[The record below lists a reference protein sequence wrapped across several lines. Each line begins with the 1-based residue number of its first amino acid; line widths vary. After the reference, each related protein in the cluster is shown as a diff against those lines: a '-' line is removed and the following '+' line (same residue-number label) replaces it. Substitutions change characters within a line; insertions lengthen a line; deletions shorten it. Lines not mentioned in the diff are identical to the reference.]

1 MNKITSNIRNYSF
14 GLILLSCMGGM
25 SCTRE
30 ADIDMTDTDGV
41 VFSANIGQASRR
53 GDNSWTGGELIGMQ
67 VGESVK
73 TYRIS
78 DAATGAMVTDDE
90 PYTWTSGEY
99 QLHAWSPY
107 TDKSISLTDQSDAE
121 KMFAC
126 DLLECNTTVN
136 AQSVQLTFKHKMTRV
151 WYELQQFPGYTEEE
165 ANNAVISYY
174 GHSSIKYTEGIIEK
188 EGEPNSEILPRKIDD
203 RHGEAILVPG
213 EMWDKPFIKVVIGGD
228 TYVYTP
234 KHTVATDEER
244 QTGVLKE
251 GYNQRYYLKVSK
263 KGIEVSMESSS
274 VGWED
279 ETVAEIKD
287 GNYFTSL
294 PKVEDGSD
302 IQFTYEGI
310 NTETGEI
317 TGEDKSFSISY
328 TETGNGG
335 LDIEGNCEV
344 KRETNVQS
352 ASLSQANGEGSVH
365 KYTISKVASD
375 IKITYNKEYLK
386 VGKYMYSNGTFGD
399 DAVKEG
405 CETVGLVYKLGASV
419 STKKYLNEKGDD
431 NKAKEE
437 TITNEA
443 DYIKDVIENYTGS
456 DLKSITGY
464 VVALNASPE
473 NINWANG
480 DTMEDAFK
488 TFEDTEDME
497 RSLANEF
504 KGYAYTK
511 SIETAIGEN
520 NTNSPFWSAFKAMNL
535 PVAPNT
541 SGWYIPSIAQLK
553 EIASSEVAE
562 TIKFKDNSYYS
573 SNVYHCNTSG
583 DNPMKNPHGNNA
595 NDHTYVL
602 KLNAANQEISSDY
615 PSDKHGKLILIL
627 TF

>member
-136 AQSVQLTFKHKMTRV
+136 AKSVQLTFKHKMTRV
-151 WYELQQFPGYTEEE
+151 WYELQQFPGYTDEE

-174 GHSSIKYTEGIIEK
+174 GHSSIKYTEGIIDK

-234 KHTVATDEER
+234 KHTIATDEER
-244 QTGVLKE
+244 QTGALKE

-274 VGWED
+274 VGWDSETIADNGIVDSKFKINLD
-279 ETVAEIKD
+279 EAVQNLNPTLTNIDNNFFISGPTFSLSYTESNIGGLICEGICDMVRTTSGTTHTYTFSNIASDIQIRYIDEYVAVGDYYYSDGTWGSEATKQDCTTLGQVFKVGMDDTDAIENYNGLSKIRGYVVCTSSSIPNNTYAWIKTAD
-287 GNYFTSL
+287 GNY
-294 PKVEDGSD
+294 
-302 IQFTYEGI
+302 
-310 NTETGEI
+310 
-317 TGEDKSFSISY
+317 KSY
-328 TETGNGG
+328 
-335 LDIEGNCEV
+335 
-344 KRETNVQS
+344 
-352 ASLSQANGEGSVH
+352 LSQLEGL
-365 KYTISKVASD
+365 T
-375 IKITYNKEYLK
+375 E
-386 VGKYMYSNGTFGD
+386 D
-399 DAVKEG
+399 DRQNR
-405 CETVGLVYKLGASV
+405 
-419 STKKYLNEKGDD
+419 KKYLGYQLTKG
-431 NKAKEE
+431 
-437 TITNEA
+437 
-443 DYIKDVIENYTGS
+443 
-456 DLKSITGY
+456 
-464 VVALNASPE
+464 
-473 NINWANG
+473 
-480 DTMEDAFK
+480 
-488 TFEDTEDME
+488 
-497 RSLANEF
+497 
-504 KGYAYTK
+504 
-511 SIETAIGEN
+511 IETALTHFTSNKPEETLETEFPLYYTFKSLN
-520 NTNSPFWSAFKAMNL
+520 LESPANS
-535 PVAPNT
+535 
-541 SGWYIPSIAQLK
+541 SGWYIPSIAQLQDIK
-553 EIASSEVAE
+553 SSG
-562 TIKFKDNSYYS
+562 IYNGSDPYWS
-573 SNVYHCNTSG
+573 SNVYT
-583 DNPMKNPHGNNA
+583 
-595 NDHTYVL
+595 
-602 KLNAANQEISSDY
+602 EISGEEVARIWAWEYNMSDGTEKAGWA
-615 PSDKHGKLILIL
+615 SDPRKLILIL

>member
-99 QLHAWSPY
+99 QLQAWSPY

-136 AQSVQLTFKHKMTRV
+136 AKSVQLTFKHKMTRV
-151 WYELQQFPGYTEEE
+151 WYELQQFPGYTDEE

-174 GHSSIKYTEGIIEK
+174 GHSSIKYTEGIIDK

-234 KHTVATDEER
+234 KHTIATDEER
-244 QTGVLKE
+244 QTGALKE

-274 VGWED
+274 VGWD
-279 ETVAEIKD
+279 SETIDGVTDGKYNAEIPS
-287 GNYFTSL
+287 NL
-294 PKVEDGSD
+294 NNP
-302 IQFTYEGI
+302 Q
-310 NTETGEI
+310 I
-317 TGEDKSFSISY
+317 TGVENGIITGADNSFSISY
-328 TETGNGG
+328 TENGNGG
-335 LDIEGNCEV
+335 LLYEGNC
-344 KRETNVQS
+344 TVQRTTDGTS
-352 ASLSQANGEGSVH
+352 H
-365 KYTISKVASD
+365 TYTFSKIASD
-375 IKITYNKEYLK
+375 IKVSYTSEYLK
-386 VGKYMYSNGTFGD
+386 VGKYYYSNGTFGD
-399 DAVKEG
+399 EAVKEG
-405 CETVGLVYKLGASV
+405 CETVGLVYKLGAS
-419 STKKYLNEKGDD
+419 KNEYDTDQID
-431 NKAKEE
+431 N
-437 TITNEA
+437 
-443 DYIKDVIENYTGS
+443 YSGS
-456 DLKSITGY
+456 ELKSITGY
-464 VVALNASPE
+464 VLCIDSRIPSTEPLGWKKDDDTYNGTEFDSWENNEERYNATTFNGYQFTQEIAEKLQSSD
-473 NINWANG
+473 INNFPLWQ
-480 DTMEDAFK
+480 T
-488 TFEDTEDME
+488 
-497 RSLANEF
+497 F
-504 KGYAYTK
+504 KGL
-511 SIETAIGEN
+511 
-520 NTNSPFWSAFKAMNL
+520 NL
-535 PVAPNT
+535 QAPENT
-541 SGWYIPSIAQLK
+541 SGWYIPSIEQ
-553 EIASSEVAE
+553 
-562 TIKFKDNSYYS
+562 IKDVVSADIHDKVTFTGNYYS
-573 SNVYHCNTSG
+573 SNIISVPLKSG
-583 DNPMKNPHGNNA
+583 PVK
-595 NDHTYVL
+595 Y
-602 KLNAANQEISSDY
+602 
-615 PSDKHGKLILIL
+615 
-627 TF
+627 

>member
-1 MNKITSNIRNYSF
+1 MRNYSF

-136 AQSVQLTFKHKMTRV
+136 AKSVQLTFKHKMTRV
-151 WYELQQFPGYTEEE
+151 WYELQQFPGYTDEE

-174 GHSSIKYTEGIIEK
+174 GYPSIKYTEGIIEK
-188 EGEPNSEILPRKIDD
+188 EGEPNAEISTRKIDD

-234 KHTVATDEER
+234 KHTVAADEDR
-244 QTGVLKE
+244 WTGVLKE

-274 VGWED
+274 VGWD
-279 ETVAEIKD
+279 SETIDGVTDGKYKAEIPS
-287 GNYFTSL
+287 NL
-294 PKVEDGSD
+294 NNP
-302 IQFTYEGI
+302 Q
-310 NTETGEI
+310 I
-317 TGEDKSFSISY
+317 TGVENGIITGANNSFSISY
-328 TETGNGG
+328 TENGNGG
-335 LDIEGNCEV
+335 LLYEGNC
-344 KRETNVQS
+344 TVQRTTDGTS
-352 ASLSQANGEGSVH
+352 H
-365 KYTISKVASD
+365 TYTFSKIASD
-375 IKITYNKEYLK
+375 IKVSYTSDYLK
-386 VGKYMYSNGTFGD
+386 VGKYYYSNGTFGD
-399 DAVKEG
+399 EAVKEG

-419 STKKYLNEKGDD
+419 N
-431 NKAKEE
+431 
-437 TITNEA
+437 
-443 DYIKDVIENYTGS
+443 DYDTDKISNYSGS
-456 DLKSITGY
+456 ELKSITGY
-464 VVALNASPE
+464 VLCIDSRIPSTEPLGWKKDDDTYNGTEFDSWENNEERYNANTFDGYKYTQEIAEKLQSSD
-473 NINWANG
+473 I
-480 DTMEDAFK
+480 EDFPLWQ
-488 TFEDTEDME
+488 T
-497 RSLANEF
+497 F
-504 KGYAYTK
+504 KGL
-511 SIETAIGEN
+511 
-520 NTNSPFWSAFKAMNL
+520 NL
-535 PVAPNT
+535 QTPENT
-541 SGWYIPSIAQLK
+541 SGWYIPSIEQIK
-553 EIASSEVAE
+553 EIVSANISDKV
-562 TIKFKDNSYYS
+562 TFTGDYYS
-573 SNVYHCNTSG
+573 SNIYYYTQEMANSAESHKWNDAKIVHSWALKYNVENKTTSG
-583 DNPMKNPHGNNA
+583 G
-595 NDHTYVL
+595 
-602 KLNAANQEISSDY
+602 Y
-615 PSDKHGKLILIL
+615 PSDAAKLIIIL

>member
-151 WYELQQFPGYTEEE
+151 WYELQQFPGYTNEE

-174 GHSSIKYTEGIIEK
+174 GYPSIKYAKGIIEK
-188 EGEPNSEILPRKIDD
+188 EGEPNTEISTRKIDD

-263 KGIEVSMESSS
+263 KGIEVSMASSS
-274 VGWED
+274 VGWD
-279 ETVAEIKD
+279 NETVDGVTDGKYKAEIPS
-287 GNYFTSL
+287 NL
-294 PKVEDGSD
+294 NNP
-302 IQFTYEGI
+302 Q
-310 NTETGEI
+310 I
-317 TGEDKSFSISY
+317 TGVENGIITDADKSFSISY
-328 TETGNGG
+328 TEDGNGG
-335 LDIEGNCEV
+335 LLYEGNCD
-344 KRETNVQS
+344 VQRTTD
-352 ASLSQANGEGSVH
+352 GTTH
-365 KYTISKVASD
+365 TYTFSKIASD
-375 IKITYNKEYLK
+375 IKVSYTPDYLK
-386 VGKYMYSNGTFGD
+386 VGKYYYSNGTFGD
-399 DAVKEG
+399 EAVKEG
-405 CETVGLVYKLGASV
+405 CETVGLVYKLGV
-419 STKKYLNEKGDD
+419 SKNEYDTDQID
-431 NKAKEE
+431 N
-437 TITNEA
+437 
-443 DYIKDVIENYTGS
+443 YSGS
-456 DLKSITGY
+456 ELKSITGY
-464 VVALNASPE
+464 VVSLTSSTNKFSWAQGDNLETEFASFE
-473 NINWANG
+473 NSDDEEKSEG
-480 DTMEDAFK
+480 TMY
-488 TFEDTEDME
+488 
-497 RSLANEF
+497 
-504 KGYAYTK
+504 KGYIYTK
-511 SIETAIGEN
+511 AIETALINAAEK
-520 NTNSPFWSAFKAMNL
+520 SPFWTAFKNL
-535 PVAPNT
+535 IKTLPTPEGT
-541 SGWYIPSIAQLK
+541 SGWYIPSVAQLQDIANS
-553 EIASSEVAE
+553 EIAT
-562 TIKFKDNSYYS
+562 TINFTDSYYS
-573 SNVYHCNTSG
+573 SNIYHVNVTEG
-583 DNPMKNPHGNNA
+583 MDNPHGANA
-595 NDHTYVL
+595 NDHSYVL
-602 KLNAANQEISSDY
+602 RYNVGDNSISADY
-615 PSDKHGKLILIL
+615 PSDPFGKLIVIL

>member
-107 TDKSISLTDQSDAE
+107 TDKSISLTNQSDAE

-136 AQSVQLTFKHKMTRV
+136 AKSVQLTFKHKMTRV
-151 WYELQQFPGYTEEE
+151 WYELQQFPGYTDEE

-174 GHSSIKYTEGIIEK
+174 GYPSIKYTEGIIEK
-188 EGEPNSEILPRKIDD
+188 EGEPNAEISTRKIDD

-234 KHTVATDEER
+234 KHTIATDEER
-244 QTGVLKE
+244 QTGALKE

-274 VGWED
+274 VGWD
-279 ETVAEIKD
+279 SETIDGVTDGKYNAEIPS
-287 GNYFTSL
+287 NL
-294 PKVEDGSD
+294 NNP
-302 IQFTYEGI
+302 Q
-310 NTETGEI
+310 I
-317 TGEDKSFSISY
+317 TGVENGIITGADNSFSISY
-328 TETGNGG
+328 TENGNGG
-335 LDIEGNCEV
+335 LLYEGNC
-344 KRETNVQS
+344 TVQRTTDGTS
-352 ASLSQANGEGSVH
+352 H
-365 KYTISKVASD
+365 TYTFSKIASD
-375 IKITYNKEYLK
+375 IKVSYTSEYLK
-386 VGKYMYSNGTFGD
+386 VGKYYYSNGTFGD
-399 DAVKEG
+399 EAVKEG
-405 CETVGLVYKLGASV
+405 CETVGLVYKLGAS
-419 STKKYLNEKGDD
+419 KNEYDTDQID
-431 NKAKEE
+431 N
-437 TITNEA
+437 
-443 DYIKDVIENYTGS
+443 YSGS
-456 DLKSITGY
+456 ELKSITGY
-464 VVALNASPE
+464 VVSLTSSTNKFSWAQGDNLETEFASFE
-473 NINWANG
+473 NSDDEEKSEG
-480 DTMEDAFK
+480 TMY
-488 TFEDTEDME
+488 
-497 RSLANEF
+497 
-504 KGYAYTK
+504 KGYIYTK
-511 SIETAIGEN
+511 AIETALINAAEK
-520 NTNSPFWSAFKAMNL
+520 SPFWTAFKNL
-535 PVAPNT
+535 IKTLPTPEGT
-541 SGWYIPSIAQLK
+541 SGWYIPSVAQLQDIANS
-553 EIASSEVAE
+553 EIAT
-562 TIKFKDNSYYS
+562 TINFTDSYYS
-573 SNVYHCNTSG
+573 SNIYHVNVTEG
-583 DNPMKNPHGNNA
+583 MDNPHGANA
-595 NDHTYVL
+595 NDHSYVL
-602 KLNAANQEISSDY
+602 RYNVGDKSISADY
-615 PSDKHGKLILIL
+615 PSDANGKLIVIL

>member
-78 DAATGAMVTDDE
+78 DAASGAMVTDDE

-107 TDKSISLTDQSDAE
+107 TDKSISLTNQSDAE

-136 AQSVQLTFKHKMTRV
+136 AKSVQLTFKHKMTRV
-151 WYELQQFPGYTEEE
+151 WYELQQFPGYTDEE

-174 GHSSIKYTEGIIEK
+174 GHSSIKYTEGIIDK

-213 EMWDKPFIKVVIGGD
+213 EMWNKPFIKVVIGGD

-274 VGWED
+274 VGWNN
-279 ETVAEIKD
+279 ETVDGVTDGKYKAEIPS
-287 GNYFTSL
+287 NL
-294 PKVEDGSD
+294 NNP
-302 IQFTYEGI
+302 Q
-310 NTETGEI
+310 I
-317 TGEDKSFSISY
+317 TGVENGIITGADNSFSISY
-328 TETGNGG
+328 TENGNGG
-335 LDIEGNCEV
+335 LLYEGNCD
-344 KRETNVQS
+344 VQRTTDGTS
-352 ASLSQANGEGSVH
+352 H
-365 KYTISKVASD
+365 TYTFSKIASD
-375 IKITYNKEYLK
+375 IKVSYTSEYLK
-386 VGKYMYSNGTFGD
+386 VGKYYYSNGTFGD
-399 DAVKEG
+399 EAVKEG
-405 CETVGLVYKLGASV
+405 CKTVGLVYKLGASV
-419 STKKYLNEKGDD
+419 N
-431 NKAKEE
+431 
-437 TITNEA
+437 
-443 DYIKDVIENYTGS
+443 DYDTDKISNYSGS
-456 DLKSITGY
+456 ELKSITGY
-464 VVALNASPE
+464 VVSLTSSTNKFSWAQGDNLETEFASFE
-473 NINWANG
+473 NSDDEEKSEG
-480 DTMEDAFK
+480 TMY
-488 TFEDTEDME
+488 
-497 RSLANEF
+497 
-504 KGYAYTK
+504 KGYIYTK
-511 SIETAIGEN
+511 AIETALINAAEK
-520 NTNSPFWSAFKAMNL
+520 SPFWTAFKNL
-535 PVAPNT
+535 IKTLPTPEGT
-541 SGWYIPSIAQLK
+541 SGWYIPSVAQLQDIANS
-553 EIASSEVAE
+553 EIAT
-562 TIKFKDNSYYS
+562 TINFTDSYYS
-573 SNVYHCNTSG
+573 SNIYHVNVTESM
-583 DNPMKNPHGNNA
+583 DNPHGANA
-595 NDHTYVL
+595 NDHSYVL
-602 KLNAANQEISSDY
+602 RYNVGDKSISADY
-615 PSDKHGKLILIL
+615 PSDANGKLIVIL

>member
-136 AQSVQLTFKHKMTRV
+136 AKSVQLTFKHKMTRV
-151 WYELQQFPGYTEEE
+151 WYELQQFPGYTDEE

-174 GHSSIKYTEGIIEK
+174 GHSSIKYTEGIIDK

-274 VGWED
+274 VGWD
-279 ETVAEIKD
+279 SETIDGVTDGKYKAEIPS
-287 GNYFTSL
+287 NL
-294 PKVEDGSD
+294 NNP
-302 IQFTYEGI
+302 Q
-310 NTETGEI
+310 I
-317 TGEDKSFSISY
+317 TGVENGIITGADNSFSISY
-328 TETGNGG
+328 TENGNGG
-335 LDIEGNCEV
+335 LLYEGNC
-344 KRETNVQS
+344 TVQRTTDGTS
-352 ASLSQANGEGSVH
+352 H
-365 KYTISKVASD
+365 TYTFSKIASD
-375 IKITYNKEYLK
+375 IKLSYTSEYLK
-386 VGKYMYSNGTFGD
+386 VGKYYYSNGTFGD
-399 DAVKEG
+399 EAVKEG
-405 CETVGLVYKLGASV
+405 CETVGLVYKLGAS
-419 STKKYLNEKGDD
+419 KNEYDTDQID
-431 NKAKEE
+431 N
-437 TITNEA
+437 
-443 DYIKDVIENYTGS
+443 YSGS
-456 DLKSITGY
+456 ELKSITGY
-464 VVALNASPE
+464 VLCIDSRIPSTEPGLGWKKDDGTYNGTEFDSWENNEERYNATTFNGYQFTQEIAEKLQSSD
-473 NINWANG
+473 INNFPLWQ
-480 DTMEDAFK
+480 T
-488 TFEDTEDME
+488 
-497 RSLANEF
+497 F
-504 KGYAYTK
+504 KGL
-511 SIETAIGEN
+511 
-520 NTNSPFWSAFKAMNL
+520 NL
-535 PVAPNT
+535 QAPENT
-541 SGWYIPSIAQLK
+541 SGWYIPSIEQ
-553 EIASSEVAE
+553 
-562 TIKFKDNSYYS
+562 IKDVVSADIHDKVTFTGNYYS
-573 SNVYHCNTSG
+573 SNIYYYTQEMSESEENHKWNSAKIVHSWALKYNVETQETSG
-583 DNPMKNPHGNNA
+583 G
-595 NDHTYVL
+595 
-602 KLNAANQEISSDY
+602 Y
-615 PSDKHGKLILIL
+615 PSDAAKLIIIL

>member
-126 DLLECNTTVN
+126 DLLECNATVN

-151 WYELQQFPGYTEEE
+151 WYELQQFPGYTDEE

-174 GHSSIKYTEGIIEK
+174 GYPSIKYTEGIIDK

-274 VGWED
+274 VGWD
-279 ETVAEIKD
+279 SETIDGVTDGKYKAEIPS
-287 GNYFTSL
+287 NL
-294 PKVEDGSD
+294 NNP
-302 IQFTYEGI
+302 Q
-310 NTETGEI
+310 I
-317 TGEDKSFSISY
+317 TGVENGIITGADNSFSISY
-328 TETGNGG
+328 TENGNGG
-335 LDIEGNCEV
+335 LLYEGNCD
-344 KRETNVQS
+344 VQRTTV
-352 ASLSQANGEGSVH
+352 GITH
-365 KYTISKVASD
+365 TYTFSKIASD
-375 IKITYNKEYLK
+375 IKVSYTSEYLK
-386 VGKYMYSNGTFGD
+386 VGKYYYSNGTFGD
-399 DAVKEG
+399 ESVKEG
-405 CETVGLVYKLGASV
+405 CETLGLVYKLGASTNDYDTDIIDNY
-419 STKKYLNEKGDD
+419 SGSGLN
-431 NKAKEE
+431 
-437 TITNEA
+437 
-443 DYIKDVIENYTGS
+443 
-456 DLKSITGY
+456 SITGY
-464 VVALNASPE
+464 VVCIDSRVISIESGLGWKKDDGTYNGTEFDSWENNEERYNANTFDGYKYTQEIAEKLQCSD
-473 NINWANG
+473 I
-480 DTMEDAFK
+480 EDFPLWQ
-488 TFEDTEDME
+488 T
-497 RSLANEF
+497 F
-504 KGYAYTK
+504 KGL
-511 SIETAIGEN
+511 
-520 NTNSPFWSAFKAMNL
+520 NL
-535 PVAPNT
+535 QTPENT
-541 SGWYIPSIAQLK
+541 SGWYIPSIEQ
-553 EIASSEVAE
+553 
-562 TIKFKDNSYYS
+562 IKDVVSADIHDKVTFTGNYYS
-573 SNVYHCNTSG
+573 SNIYYYTQEMAISGENHKWNDAKIVHSWALKYNVKTQETSG
-583 DNPMKNPHGNNA
+583 GYP
-595 NDHTYVL
+595 NDPA
-602 KLNAANQEISSDY
+602 KLMI
-615 PSDKHGKLILIL
+615 IL

>member
-1 MNKITSNIRNYSF
+1 MDKITSNIRNYSF

-67 VGESVK
+67 VGESIK

-136 AQSVQLTFKHKMTRV
+136 AKSVQLTFKHKMTRV
-151 WYELQQFPGYTEEE
+151 WYELQQFPGYTNEE

-174 GHSSIKYTEGIIEK
+174 GHSSIKYTEGIIDK

-234 KHTVATDEER
+234 KHTVVTDEER

-263 KGIEVSMESSS
+263 KGIEVSMASSS
-274 VGWED
+274 VGWD
-279 ETVAEIKD
+279 NETVDGVTDGKYKAEIPS
-287 GNYFTSL
+287 NL
-294 PKVEDGSD
+294 NNP
-302 IQFTYEGI
+302 Q
-310 NTETGEI
+310 I
-317 TGEDKSFSISY
+317 TGVENGIITDADKSFSISY
-328 TETGNGG
+328 TEDGNGG
-335 LDIEGNCEV
+335 LLYEGNCD
-344 KRETNVQS
+344 VQRTTD
-352 ASLSQANGEGSVH
+352 GTTH
-365 KYTISKVASD
+365 TYTFSKIASD
-375 IKITYNKEYLK
+375 IKVSYTSEYLK
-386 VGKYMYSNGTFGD
+386 VGKYYYSNGTFGD
-399 DAVKEG
+399 EAVKEG
-405 CETVGLVYKLGASV
+405 CETVGLVYKLGV
-419 STKKYLNEKGDD
+419 SKNEYDTDQID
-431 NKAKEE
+431 N
-437 TITNEA
+437 
-443 DYIKDVIENYTGS
+443 YSGS
-456 DLKSITGY
+456 ELKSITGY
-464 VVALNASPE
+464 VVSLTSSTNKFSWAQGDNLETEFASFE
-473 NINWANG
+473 NSDDEEKSEG
-480 DTMEDAFK
+480 TMY
-488 TFEDTEDME
+488 
-497 RSLANEF
+497 
-504 KGYAYTK
+504 KGYIYTK
-511 SIETAIGEN
+511 AIETALINAAEK
-520 NTNSPFWSAFKAMNL
+520 SPFWTAFKNL
-535 PVAPNT
+535 IKTLPTPEGT
-541 SGWYIPSIAQLK
+541 SGWYIPSVAQLQDIANS
-553 EIASSEVAE
+553 EIAT
-562 TIKFKDNSYYS
+562 TINFTDSYYS
-573 SNVYHCNTSG
+573 SNIYHVNVTEG
-583 DNPMKNPHGNNA
+583 MDNPHGANA
-595 NDHTYVL
+595 NNHSYVL
-602 KLNAANQEISSDY
+602 RYNVGDKSISADY
-615 PSDKHGKLILIL
+615 PSDAKGKLIVIL

>member
-30 ADIDMTDTDGV
+30 ADIDMTDTDRV

-151 WYELQQFPGYTEEE
+151 WYELQQFPGYTDEE

-174 GHSSIKYTEGIIEK
+174 GHSSIKYTEGIIDK

-234 KHTVATDEER
+234 KHTIATDEER
-244 QTGVLKE
+244 QTGALKE

-274 VGWED
+274 VGWD
-279 ETVAEIKD
+279 SETIDGVTDGKYNAEIPS
-287 GNYFTSL
+287 NL
-294 PKVEDGSD
+294 NNP
-302 IQFTYEGI
+302 Q
-310 NTETGEI
+310 I
-317 TGEDKSFSISY
+317 TGVENGIITGADNSFSISY
-328 TETGNGG
+328 TENGNGG
-335 LDIEGNCEV
+335 LLYEGNC
-344 KRETNVQS
+344 TVQRTTDGTS
-352 ASLSQANGEGSVH
+352 H
-365 KYTISKVASD
+365 TYTFSKIASD
-375 IKITYNKEYLK
+375 IKVSYTSEYLK
-386 VGKYMYSNGTFGD
+386 VGKYYYSNGTFGD
-399 DAVKEG
+399 EAVKEG
-405 CETVGLVYKLGASV
+405 CETVGLVYKLGV
-419 STKKYLNEKGDD
+419 SKNEYDTD
-431 NKAKEE
+431 QIN
-437 TITNEA
+437 
-443 DYIKDVIENYTGS
+443 NYSGS
-456 DLKSITGY
+456 ELKSITGY
-464 VVALNASPE
+464 VVSLTSSTNKFSWAQGDNLETEFASFE
-473 NINWANG
+473 NSDDEEKSEG
-480 DTMEDAFK
+480 TMY
-488 TFEDTEDME
+488 
-497 RSLANEF
+497 
-504 KGYAYTK
+504 KGYIYTK
-511 SIETAIGEN
+511 AIETALINAAEK
-520 NTNSPFWSAFKAMNL
+520 SPFGL
-535 PVAPNT
+535 H
-541 SGWYIPSIAQLK
+541 LK
-553 EIASSEVAE
+553 I
-562 TIKFKDNSYYS
+562 
-573 SNVYHCNTSG
+573 
-583 DNPMKNPHGNNA
+583 
-595 NDHTYVL
+595 
-602 KLNAANQEISSDY
+602 
-615 PSDKHGKLILIL
+615 
-627 TF
+627 

>member
-1 MNKITSNIRNYSF
+1 MDKITSNIRNCSF

-30 ADIDMTDTDGV
+30 TDIDMTDTDGV

-136 AQSVQLTFKHKMTRV
+136 AKSVQLTFKHKMTRV
-151 WYELQQFPGYTEEE
+151 WYELQQFPGYTDEE

-174 GHSSIKYTEGIIEK
+174 GHSSIKYTEGIIDK

-234 KHTVATDEER
+234 KHTVVTDEER

-274 VGWED
+274 VGWD
-279 ETVAEIKD
+279 SETIDGVTDGKYKAEIPS
-287 GNYFTSL
+287 NL
-294 PKVEDGSD
+294 NNP
-302 IQFTYEGI
+302 Q
-310 NTETGEI
+310 I
-317 TGEDKSFSISY
+317 TGVENGIITGADNSFSISY
-328 TETGNGG
+328 TENGNGG
-335 LDIEGNCEV
+335 LLYEGNC
-344 KRETNVQS
+344 TVQRTTDGTS
-352 ASLSQANGEGSVH
+352 H
-365 KYTISKVASD
+365 TYTFSKIASD
-375 IKITYNKEYLK
+375 IKVSYTSEYLK
-386 VGKYMYSNGTFGD
+386 VGKYYYSNGTFGD
-399 DAVKEG
+399 EAVKEG
-405 CETVGLVYKLGASV
+405 CETVGLVYKLGV
-419 STKKYLNEKGDD
+419 SKNEYDTDQID
-431 NKAKEE
+431 N
-437 TITNEA
+437 
-443 DYIKDVIENYTGS
+443 YSGS
-456 DLKSITGY
+456 ELKSITGY
-464 VVALNASPE
+464 VVSLTSSTNKFSWAQGDNLETEFASFE
-473 NINWANG
+473 NSDDEEKSEG
-480 DTMEDAFK
+480 TMY
-488 TFEDTEDME
+488 
-497 RSLANEF
+497 
-504 KGYAYTK
+504 KGYIYTK
-511 SIETAIGEN
+511 AIETALINAAEK
-520 NTNSPFWSAFKAMNL
+520 SPFWTAFKNL
-535 PVAPNT
+535 IKTLPTPEGT
-541 SGWYIPSIAQLK
+541 SGWYIPSVAQLQDIANS
-553 EIASSEVAE
+553 EIAT
-562 TIKFKDNSYYS
+562 TINFTDSYYS
-573 SNVYHCNTSG
+573 SNIYHVNVTEG
-583 DNPMKNPHGNNA
+583 MDNPHGANA
-595 NDHTYVL
+595 NNHSYVL
-602 KLNAANQEISSDY
+602 RYNVGDKSISADY
-615 PSDKHGKLILIL
+615 PSDANGKLIVIL

>member
-67 VGESVK
+67 VGESIK

-126 DLLECNTTVN
+126 DLLECNATVN
-136 AQSVQLTFKHKMTRV
+136 AKSVQLTFKHKMTRV
-151 WYELQQFPGYTEEE
+151 WYELQQFPGYTDEE

-174 GHSSIKYTEGIIEK
+174 GYPSIKYTEGIIDK

-234 KHTVATDEER
+234 KHTVAADEDR
-244 QTGVLKE
+244 WTGVLKE

-274 VGWED
+274 VGWD
-279 ETVAEIKD
+279 SETIDGVTDGKYNAEIPS
-287 GNYFTSL
+287 NL
-294 PKVEDGSD
+294 NNP
-302 IQFTYEGI
+302 Q
-310 NTETGEI
+310 I
-317 TGEDKSFSISY
+317 TGVENGIITGADNSFSISY
-328 TETGNGG
+328 TENGNGG
-335 LDIEGNCEV
+335 LLYEGNC
-344 KRETNVQS
+344 TVQRTTDGTS
-352 ASLSQANGEGSVH
+352 H
-365 KYTISKVASD
+365 TYTFSKIASD
-375 IKITYNKEYLK
+375 IKVSYTSEYLK
-386 VGKYMYSNGTFGD
+386 VGKYYYSNGTFGD
-399 DAVKEG
+399 EAVKEG
-405 CETVGLVYKLGASV
+405 CETVGLVYKLGAS
-419 STKKYLNEKGDD
+419 KNEYDTDQID
-431 NKAKEE
+431 N
-437 TITNEA
+437 
-443 DYIKDVIENYTGS
+443 YSGS
-456 DLKSITGY
+456 ELKSITGY
-464 VVALNASPE
+464 VVSLTSSTNKFSWAQGDNLETEFASFE
-473 NINWANG
+473 NSDDEEKSEG
-480 DTMEDAFK
+480 TMY
-488 TFEDTEDME
+488 
-497 RSLANEF
+497 
-504 KGYAYTK
+504 KGYIYTK
-511 SIETAIGEN
+511 AIETALINAAEK
-520 NTNSPFWSAFKAMNL
+520 SPFWTAFKNL
-535 PVAPNT
+535 IKTLPTPEGT
-541 SGWYIPSIAQLK
+541 SGWYIPSVAQLQDIANS
-553 EIASSEVAE
+553 EIAT
-562 TIKFKDNSYYS
+562 TINFTDSYYS
-573 SNVYHCNTSG
+573 SNIYHVNVTEG
-583 DNPMKNPHGNNA
+583 MDNPHGANA
-595 NDHTYVL
+595 NDHSYVL
-602 KLNAANQEISSDY
+602 RYNVGDKSISADY
-615 PSDKHGKLILIL
+615 PSDANGKLIVIL

>member
-30 ADIDMTDTDGV
+30 ADIDMTDTDRV

-126 DLLECNTTVN
+126 DLLECNATVN
-136 AQSVQLTFKHKMTRV
+136 AKSVQLTFKHKMTRV
-151 WYELQQFPGYTEEE
+151 WYELQQFPGYTDEE

-174 GHSSIKYTEGIIEK
+174 GHSSIKYTEGIIDK
-188 EGEPNSEILPRKIDD
+188 EGEPNFEILPRKIDD

-274 VGWED
+274 VGWD
-279 ETVAEIKD
+279 SETIDGVTDGKYKAEIPS
-287 GNYFTSL
+287 NL
-294 PKVEDGSD
+294 NNP
-302 IQFTYEGI
+302 Q
-310 NTETGEI
+310 I
-317 TGEDKSFSISY
+317 TGVENGIITGADNSFSISY
-328 TETGNGG
+328 TENGNGG
-335 LDIEGNCEV
+335 LLYEDNCTV
-344 KRETNVQS
+344 QRTTDGTN
-352 ASLSQANGEGSVH
+352 H
-365 KYTISKVASD
+365 TYTFSKIASD
-375 IKITYNKEYLK
+375 IKVSYTSDYLK
-386 VGKYMYSNGTFGD
+386 VGKYYYSNGTFGD
-399 DAVKEG
+399 EAVKEG
-405 CETVGLVYKLGASV
+405 CETVGLVYKLGV
-419 STKKYLNEKGDD
+419 SKNEYDTDQID
-431 NKAKEE
+431 NYSGRE
-437 TITNEA
+437 
-443 DYIKDVIENYTGS
+443 
-456 DLKSITGY
+456 LKSITGY
-464 VVALNASPE
+464 VVSLTSSTNKFSWAQGDNLETEFASFE
-473 NINWANG
+473 NSDDEEKSEG
-480 DTMEDAFK
+480 TMY
-488 TFEDTEDME
+488 
-497 RSLANEF
+497 
-504 KGYAYTK
+504 KGYIYTK
-511 SIETAIGEN
+511 AIETALINAAEK
-520 NTNSPFWSAFKAMNL
+520 SPFWTAFKNL
-535 PVAPNT
+535 IKTLPTPEGT
-541 SGWYIPSIAQLK
+541 SGWYIPSVAQLQDIANS
-553 EIASSEVAE
+553 EIAT
-562 TIKFKDNSYYS
+562 TINFTDSYYS
-573 SNVYHCNTSG
+573 SNIYHVNVTEG
-583 DNPMKNPHGNNA
+583 MDNPHGTNA
-595 NDHTYVL
+595 NNHSYVL
-602 KLNAANQEISSDY
+602 RYNVGDKSISADY
-615 PSDKHGKLILIL
+615 PGDANGKLIVIL

>member
-1 MNKITSNIRNYSF
+1 MDKITSNIRNYSF

-107 TDKSISLTDQSDAE
+107 TDKSISLTNQSDAE

-126 DLLECNTTVN
+126 DLLECNATVN
-136 AQSVQLTFKHKMTRV
+136 AKSVQLTFKHKMTRV
-151 WYELQQFPGYTEEE
+151 WYELQQILGYTDEE

-174 GHSSIKYTEGIIEK
+174 GHSSIKYTEGIIDK

-234 KHTVATDEER
+234 KHTVVTGEER

-317 TGEDKSFSISY
+317 TDEDKSFSISY

-375 IKITYNKEYLK
+375 IKITYDKNYIA
-386 VGKYMYSNGTFGD
+386 VGKYLYDNGTFGTNPNP
-399 DAVKEG
+399 EG
-405 CETVGLVYKLGASV
+405 WKTVGLVYKMGASD
-419 STKKYLNEKGDD
+419 TDTPDNYKGTD
-431 NKAKEE
+431 NNNLLS
-437 TITNEA
+437 TITRYMLYVGA
-443 DYIKDVIENYTGS
+443 DLPKGEFQWT
-456 DLKSITGY
+456 
-464 VVALNASPE
+464 
-473 NINWANG
+473 
-480 DTMEDAFK
+480 
-488 TFEDTEDME
+488 TEDNPTEFARWEDNAE
-497 RSLANEF
+497 RKAGESYH
-504 KGYAYTK
+504 GYIYTQAIRTK
-511 SIETAIGEN
+511 LQNATIDNFPIWKAFTELNLETPDG
-520 NTNSPFWSAFKAMNL
+520 
-535 PVAPNT
+535 T
-541 SGWYIPSIAQLK
+541 SGWYIPSIPQLK
-553 EIASSEVAE
+553 EIANANITDQVTFEDGNYCSSN
-562 TIKFKDNSYYS
+562 IFYS
-573 SNVYHCNTSG
+573 SNSEENKWGAKDNHSWALRYNIKAKTASG
-583 DNPMKNPHGNNA
+583 GWDM
-595 NDHTYVL
+595 D
-602 KLNAANQEISSDY
+602 AA
-615 PSDKHGKLILIL
+615 KLIFIL